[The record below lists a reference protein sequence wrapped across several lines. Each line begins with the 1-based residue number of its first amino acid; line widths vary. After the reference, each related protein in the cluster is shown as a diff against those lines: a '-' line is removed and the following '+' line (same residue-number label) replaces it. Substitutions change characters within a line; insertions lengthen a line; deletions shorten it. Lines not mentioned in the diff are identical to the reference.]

1 MGEEEWD
8 QRFSEVLQE
17 LRVMQ
22 TGIQILFASMLTLP
36 FTNRFEHISQ
46 LQRGVYVGTLI
57 ASAAATAFLIAP
69 VSLHRLMGEG
79 YKPQVVRAAAVMT
92 KAGLAMLL
100 LAVAGAV
107 FLVLDL
113 VVGAT
118 WAGVVAAVLAVL
130 YIGLWYVVP
139 LLDKLRRPKSA
150 G

>member
-1 MGEEEWD
+1 MGEQDWD
-8 QRFSEVLQE
+8 RRFSEVLQE

-36 FTNRFEHISQ
+36 FTNRFEHIDQ
-46 LQRGVYVGTLI
+46 LQRGFYVGTLI

-79 YKPQVVRAAAVMT
+79 YKPQVVRVAAAMT
-92 KAGLAMLL
+92 KAGLVLLL

-107 FLVLDL
+107 YLVLDL
-113 VVGAT
+113 VVGAA
-118 WAGVVAAVLAVL
+118 WAGVAAAFLAVL

-139 LLDKLRRPKSA
+139 VLDKLHRRPR
-150 G
+150 

>member
-1 MGEEEWD
+1 MVGEQDWNR
-8 QRFSEVLQE
+8 RFSEELQE

-22 TGIQILFASMLTLP
+22 TGIQILLASMLTLP

-46 LQRGVYVGTLI
+46 LQRGFYVGTLI

-79 YKPQVVRAAAVMT
+79 YKPRVVRAASAMT
-92 KAGLAMLL
+92 EAGLIMLL
-100 LAVAGAV
+100 LAVSGAV

-113 VVGAT
+113 VVDAP
-118 WAGVVAAVLAVL
+118 WAAAVTAVLGAL

-139 LLDKLRRPKSA
+139 LVARLRR
-150 G
+150 